1 MTEFS
6 PVVMKTLRSGAER
19 RCSYEK
25 HAAKKKTARIKNAAH
40 VTQLHKLAVNI
51 PPSETLP
58 QTGGPAHSL
67 SDSRARKTKT
77 GFSAAP
83 AFVAHSSDAS
93 SIRGL
98 NAKTRNGEG

>member
-1 MTEFS
+1 
-6 PVVMKTLRSGAER
+6 MKSMRQ
-19 RCSYEK
+19 
-25 HAAKKKTARIKNAAH
+25 KKTARIKNAAH

-83 AFVAHSSDAS
+83 AFVANSSDAS

-98 NAKTRNGEG
+98 NAKIRNGEG